1 VTRPPRLPPAGGA
14 NGGQPSAAYPAVLPR
29 GLVVLLGLA
38 SLVVVVA
45 GLKGIAWLLAPAF
58 LALVIVIAIAPV
70 QAWLRR
76 HRLPA
81 WVGTLALVVLV
92 YAVIIV
98 LGLVLLVSV
107 ARLATVLP
115 QYSGRAND
123 LVNSLTATLA
133 RFGVGAEQVRE
144 AASSLNLGK
153 LTQLVGSV
161 LGSIT
166 NAAASLV
173 FLLALLGFL
182 SLEAGGTRARLADI
196 AADRPQVVTALGDFA
211 RGTRRY
217 FVVTTVFGLIVAI
230 LDTIAL
236 ALLGIPLPILWG
248 LLSFITNYIPNIGF
262 VLGVLPPALLG
273 LLVGGWQLTILVIV
287 IYSVLNFV
295 VQSLIQPRFT
305 GHAVGLSTTVAFV
318 SLIFWAWVLGPI
330 GALLSIPLALLAKA
344 LLVDIDPR
352 ARWADALIRDKPERT
367 T

>member
-1 VTRPPRLPPAGGA
+1 
-14 NGGQPSAAYPAVLPR
+14 LPR

-38 SLVVVVA
+38 ALVVVVA
-45 GLKGIAWLLAPAF
+45 GLKGIAWLAGPTF

-76 HRLPA
+76 RRLPA
-81 WVGTLALVVLV
+81 WLSTLTLVVLV

-98 LGLVLLVSV
+98 LGLVLLVSL
-107 ARLATVLP
+107 ARLTTVLP
-115 QYSGRAND
+115 QYAGRANA
-123 LVNSLTATLA
+123 LLGSLTATLT
-133 RFGVGAEQVRE
+133 RFGVGPGQVRE
-144 AASSLNLGK
+144 AARSLDFGK
-153 LTQLVGSV
+153 LAQVTGSV
-161 LGSIT
+161 LGNVA
-166 NAAASLV
+166 NAASGLV

-182 SLEAGGTRARLADI
+182 SLEAGGAGTRLGDI
-196 AADRPQVVTALGDFA
+196 ATDRPQVVVALGDFA
-211 RGTRRY
+211 SRTRRY
-217 FVVTTVFGLIVAI
+217 LVVTTVFGLVVAI

-273 LLVGGWQLTILVIV
+273 LLAGGWRLMVIV
-287 IYSVLNFV
+287 IVVYSILNFV

-318 SLIFWAWVLGPI
+318 SLVFWTWVLGPI
-330 GALLSIPLALLAKA
+330 GALLSIPMALLAKA

-352 ARWADALIRDKPERT
+352 ARWADALLRSQPEKET
-367 T
+367 

>member
-1 VTRPPRLPPAGGA
+1 MGALP
-14 NGGQPSAAYPAVLPR
+14 AALPR

-38 SLVVVVA
+38 ALVVVVA
-45 GLKGIAWLLAPAF
+45 GMKGIAWLAGPTF

-70 QAWLRR
+70 RAWLRR
-76 HRLPA
+76 HGLPA
-81 WVGTLALVVLV
+81 WLSTLALVVLV
-92 YAVIIV
+92 YAVIIM
-98 LGLVLLVSV
+98 LGLVLMVSV

-115 QYSGRAND
+115 QYAGRATA
-123 LVNSLTATLA
+123 LVDSLTAALT
-133 RFGVGAEQVRE
+133 RFGVGPGQVRE
-144 AASSLNLGK
+144 AARSLDLGK
-153 LTQLVGSV
+153 LTQAAGSV
-161 LGSIT
+161 LSNVT
-166 NAAASLV
+166 DAAAGLV

-182 SLEAGGTRARLADI
+182 SLEAHGAGARLADI
-196 AADRPQVVTALGDFA
+196 ATDRPQVVAALHDFA
-211 RGTRRY
+211 SGTRRY
-217 FVVTTVFGLIVAI
+217 LVVTTVFGLIVAV

-273 LLVGGWQLTILVIV
+273 LLIGGWQLMLFVIA
-287 IYSVLNFV
+287 IYSALNFV

-318 SLIFWAWVLGPI
+318 SLVFWTWVLGPI

-352 ARWADALIRDKPERT
+352 ARWADALLRSQPEKET
-367 T
+367 